1 MKISRRQAYIAT
13 ICYADIFHFPLTKEE
28 LARWLVFF
36 TAGNQRLSIPKEIER
51 RQKYFVLP
59 KRASVVVLRER
70 RESLIT
76 EKMRIAREMAHL
88 LKFIPTIQLVGVT
101 GGLSMGNA
109 DAEDDIDFFLI
120 TAPGTVWVSRIM
132 ATIVIELSGRRRHP
146 GEKQVKNT
154 ICLNMY
160 MDEDSVALSKSD
172 QDLFSAHEV
181 LQLMPLWN
189 RNMTYDRFIH
199 AKSWSKKYVP
209 NAWKEKNN
217 ARQSALRNNK
227 SPADTERLSFWVTLC
242 RLLEVPCKF
251 IQQWYMRTN
260 RTNEVVTDT
269 VIRFHPRDA
278 RIWIRESLKKRLD
291 RYKIPLDKVFYTR

>member
-36 TAGNQRLSIPKEIER
+36 AAGNQRLSIPKEIER

-59 KRASVVVLRER
+59 KRASAVALRKR

-76 EKMRIAREMAHL
+76 GKMRIAREMAHL
-88 LKFIPTIQLVGVT
+88 LKFIPTIQLVGIT

-109 DAEDDIDFFLI
+109 DPGDDIDFFLI
-120 TAPGTVWVSRIM
+120 TAHGTVWVSRIL
-132 ATIVIELSGRRRHP
+132 ATLAMELSGRRRHP

-160 MDEDSVALSKSD
+160 MDEDSVALSKSE

-181 LQLMPLWN
+181 LQLMPLWD
-189 RNMTYDRFIH
+189 RNKMYERFLR
-199 AKSWSKKYVP
+199 ANSWAKKYLP
-209 NAWKEKNN
+209 NAWKEKNV
-217 ARQSALRNNK
+217 ASKSVLRDKTRAK
-227 SPADTERLSFWVTLC
+227 SPVFTFWIIFC
-242 RLLEVPCKF
+242 RLLEVPSKF
-251 IQQWYMRTN
+251 VQQWYMRTN
-260 RTNEVVTDT
+260 RTNEVITDT

-278 RIWIRESLKKRLD
+278 RVWIKESFAKRLA
-291 RYKIPLDKVFYTR
+291 RYNIPLDKVFYTR